1 MVKSTNLAIPGHFVK
16 GHNLMHCILLL
27 EDDDVQYVPAVPVW
41 GFLSLTTSLLLMLQ
55 LEDRMESAGRDT
67 QVTVCCRENTGIL
80 KHQVEPF
87 CIKTDFYIH
96 SGCDWAVLYSFI

>member
-27 EDDDVQYVPAVPVW
+27 EHDDVQYMPAVPVW

-55 LEDRMESAGRDT
+55 LTGGSLLGETLKLLFAVGRT
-67 QVTVCCRENTGIL
+67 QE
-80 KHQVEPF
+80 
-87 CIKTDFYIH
+87 Y
-96 SGCDWAVLYSFI
+96 